1 MGAAGPVI
9 IFVLLFATT
18 IIVGFAVLMYIARCV
33 LVVVQETGVGHD
45 EVTWPN
51 EPIQD
56 WVGHAA
62 LFIELL
68 GIWIAPAALT
78 ARLLREVWLPDQG
91 FLRLLLLAGPGLWLF
106 FPIGLL
112 SSLSAESRWT
122 PFRVSIFF
130 SFFRIAPAAFGFY
143 VLTAILLGIA
153 AAPWYYAIHEHGAVL
168 LPVAAAVG
176 GAVVLIY
183 ARLLGRVAYLI
194 QRLPS
199 ARCAPAKVEER
210 PAAKPAPHKPA
221 RPPKKKK
228 RRPAADVQDPW
239 AVPEEEKPQP
249 KSKRFPWAEEPP
261 PKPPVAWRPPTPDE
275 IEGYGIA
282 AEQPAPEPQEP
293 EPKAKKHPMYPSPEE
308 YEPLEMRPQPASDP
322 APEPAQNDPWFAEQ
336 VRQRIAERT
345 RTELPPPPHPLFS
358 GVYTFPLY
366 PQTVPYWLTLSLA
379 LLVIGG
385 LLYALF
391 ALGSSI
397 FGWGT

>member
-1 MGAAGPVI
+1 MGAAGPVL
-9 IFVLLFATT
+9 IFMMLFVAT
-18 IIVGFAVLMYIARCV
+18 IIVGLCVLAYLARSV
-33 LVVVQETGVGHD
+33 LVVVQETGLGHD
-45 EVTWPN
+45 EVTWPH
-51 EPIQD
+51 EPYQD
-56 WVGHAA
+56 WLGHAV

-68 GIWIAPAALT
+68 GIWLAPAAMT
-78 ARLLREVWLPDQG
+78 ARLLRETWLPDQG
-91 FLRLLLLAGPGLWLF
+91 FLRILLLAGPGLWLF
-106 FPIGLL
+106 FPIGLM

-122 PFRVSIFF
+122 PFRASIFF
-130 SFFRIAPAAFGFY
+130 SFFRIFPAAFGFY

-153 AAPWYYAIHEHGAVL
+153 VAPWYYAMVEHQVAL

-199 ARCAPAKVEER
+199 ARRAPAKVEKR
-210 PAAKPAPHKPA
+210 PAAKEAPRKSAKPPA
-221 RPPKKKK
+221 KKK
-228 RRPAADVQDPW
+228 RRPAGQVQDPW
-239 AVPEEEKPQP
+239 AVPEEEQPRP

-282 AEQPAPEPQEP
+282 AEQTAPEPP
-293 EPKAKKHPMYPSPEE
+293 EPKATKHPMYPAPEE
-308 YEPLEMRPQPASDP
+308 YEPLDVRAEPTPGP
-322 APEPAQNDPWFAEQ
+322 PPEPAEHDPWFAEQ

-366 PQTVPYWLTLSLA
+366 PRTVPYWLILSLA

-385 LLYALF
+385 LLYALLS
-391 ALGSSI
+391 LGSSI

>member
-9 IFVLLFATT
+9 IFMMLFVSTL
-18 IIVGFAVLMYIARCV
+18 IVGLCVLAYLARSV
-33 LVVVQETGVGHD
+33 LVVVQETGLGHD

-56 WVGHAA
+56 WLGHAV

-91 FLRLLLLAGPGLWLF
+91 FLRILLLAGPGLWLF

-112 SSLSAESRWT
+112 SSLSAESRWV
-122 PFRVSIFF
+122 PFRASIFF
-130 SFFRIAPAAFGFY
+130 SFFRIAPASFGFY

-153 AAPWYYAIHEHGAVL
+153 VAPWYYAMVGHQFVL

-183 ARLLGRVAYLI
+183 ARLLGRVAYLL

-199 ARCAPAKVEER
+199 ARRAPAKVEKR
-210 PAAKPAPHKPA
+210 PAPKAAPRKPAKPPA
-221 RPPKKKK
+221 KKK
-228 RRPAADVQDPW
+228 RRPAAEAQDPW
-239 AVPEEEKPQP
+239 AVPEEEKPRP
-249 KSKRFPWAEEPP
+249 KSKRFPWAEEPPP

-282 AEQPAPEPQEP
+282 AEQTAPEPP
-293 EPKAKKHPMYPSPEE
+293 EPKATKHPMYPAPEE
-308 YEPLEMRPQPASDP
+308 YEPIEMRPRPTSESS
-322 APEPAQNDPWFAEQ
+322 PEPAEHDPWFAEQ

-366 PQTVPYWLTLSLA
+366 PRTVPYWLTLSLA

-385 LLYALF
+385 LLYALLQ
-391 ALGSSI
+391 LGSDI
-397 FGWGT
+397 FGWGI

>member
-9 IFVLLFATT
+9 IFMMLFVTSIVVGVCVLAYL
-18 IIVGFAVLMYIARCV
+18 ARCV
-33 LVVVQETGVGHD
+33 LVVVQETGLGHD

-56 WVGHAA
+56 WLVPAV

-68 GIWIAPAALT
+68 GIWLAPAALA
-78 ARLLREVWLPDQG
+78 ARLLREVWLPGQG
-91 FLRLLLLAGPGLWLF
+91 FLRILLLAGPGLWLF

-112 SSLSAESRWT
+112 SSLSAESRWV
-122 PFRVSIFF
+122 PFRASIFF

-143 VLTAILLGIA
+143 LLTAILLGVA
-153 AAPWYYAIHEHGAVL
+153 VAPWYYAMVEHGAVL

-194 QRLPS
+194 QRLPP
-199 ARCAPAKVEER
+199 AQRAPAKVAKR
-210 PAAKPAPHKPA
+210 SAAKPPARKPA
-221 RPPKKKK
+221 KPPAKKK

-239 AVPEEEKPQP
+239 AVPEEEQSRP

-261 PKPPVAWRPPTPDE
+261 PAKPPVAWRPPTPDE

-282 AEQPAPEPQEP
+282 AEQTAPEPP
-293 EPKAKKHPMYPSPEE
+293 EPKATKHPMYPAPEE
-308 YEPLEMRPQPASDP
+308 YEPIDVRPEPAAGP
-322 APEPAQNDPWFAEQ
+322 TPEPAQNDPWFAEQ
-336 VRQRIAERT
+336 VRQRIAERE

-366 PQTVPYWLTLSLA
+366 LQTVPYWLTLSLA

-385 LLYALF
+385 LLYALLQ
-391 ALGSSI
+391 LGSSI
-397 FGWGT
+397 FGWGI

>member
-9 IFVLLFATT
+9 IFMMLFVSTL
-18 IIVGFAVLMYIARCV
+18 IVGLCVLAYLARSV
-33 LVVVQETGVGHD
+33 LVVVQETGLGHD

-56 WVGHAA
+56 WLGHAV

-68 GIWIAPAALT
+68 GIWIAPAAMT
-78 ARLLREVWLPDQG
+78 ARLLRETWLPDQG
-91 FLRLLLLAGPGLWLF
+91 FLRILLLVGPGLWLF

-122 PFRVSIFF
+122 PFRPSIFF

-143 VLTAILLGIA
+143 VLTALLLGIA
-153 AAPWYYAIHEHGAVL
+153 VAPWYYAMVEHRAVL

-176 GAVVLIY
+176 AAVVLIY
-183 ARLLGRVAYLI
+183 ARLLGRVAYLL

-199 ARCAPAKVEER
+199 ARRASAKVEKR
-210 PAAKPAPHKPA
+210 PAAKPAPRKPA
-221 RPPKKKK
+221 KPPAKKK

-239 AVPEEEKPQP
+239 SVPEEEKPRP

-282 AEQPAPEPQEP
+282 AEQAAPEPPP
-293 EPKAKKHPMYPSPEE
+293 EPKATKKPMYPTPEE
-308 YEPLEMRPQPASDP
+308 YEPIEMRPQPASGSS
-322 APEPAQNDPWFAEQ
+322 PEGAEHDPWFAEQ

-366 PQTVPYWLTLSLA
+366 PRTVPYWLTLSLA
-379 LLVIGG
+379 LLTIGG
-385 LLYALF
+385 LLYALLQ
-391 ALGSSI
+391 LGSSI
-397 FGWGT
+397 FGWGI